1 MKLDQKAIETIST
14 SAVKNSIVTSP
25 FLDQFIPDND
35 KEPSW
40 DGNVYIYED
49 NSKKKSKLKGRMS
62 VQVKGK
68 QFNDFSKEE
77 IHFSMSI
84 TDLKNYLYDG
94 GVVLFVVYIGNDGV
108 STKIYYSELT
118 PIKLRLLIAKAKK
131 QKSQTI
137 KLKSFPND
145 GNKKATIFLNC
156 LQNCQKQAS
165 FSEAKLYT
173 LEELQNTG
181 LLEGITI
188 PFSGAGIDDPKTAL
202 LTNEIYIYA
211 NIKGSSILQPL
222 EILPEEL
229 ITEEVI
235 FGQIKISNKI
245 FYSEYKMLKSADF
258 TVFRFGE
265 SFTISSKNSDSPYTI
280 QYQGSSMIRT
290 IAVDLDFLLQCIE
303 QGYFE
308 INRTKIPLDNTKA
321 NFSDFDIDKAKIMLN
336 FAKRSVKTLDMLN
349 CSKDLDISK
358 LTYTDMQNLKYLN
371 IAFIDKKSIT
381 GLKPDLPLLAN
392 IAIGELKF
400 VLLFRQ
406 DKKQKGK
413 YKIFDFFRTEMNVS
427 YKSETGQMVPTS
439 QFSILTSQNLLKI
452 DNLRTEVLLP
462 SYQKVD
468 SSDKYNRAN
477 WFLLNLLSSYDNSD
491 GRRKEML
498 QAAEEFAVWI
508 KDSDNGSLDYPIKM
522 INYYQTIKRKRSFNI
537 EEISEL
543 WNIADNSSTS
553 DLCKVGAYLLLD
565 QQIPAKRYFDKLD
578 ENMKQELQKYPIWHF
593 WNNQE

>member
-137 KLKSFPND
+137 KLKYFPND

-211 NIKGSSILQPL
+211 NIKGSPIPQPL
-222 EILPEEL
+222 ELLPEDL
-229 ITEEVI
+229 ITEEIVC
-235 FGQIKISNKI
+235 GQIKISDKI
-245 FYSEYKMLKSADF
+245 YYSEYKILKSADL
-258 TVFRFGE
+258 TVYRFGK
-265 SFTISSKNSDSPYTI
+265 SFTISYKDLNSPYTI
-280 QYQGSSMIRT
+280 QYKGSSMIRT
-290 IAVDLDFLLQCIE
+290 IAVDLDFILQCVE
-303 QGYFE
+303 QGHFE
-308 INRTKIPLDNTKA
+308 LNGISIPFDCNKA
-321 NFSDFDIDKAKIMLN
+321 KFSDFDLDKEKIQLD

-358 LTYTDMQNLKYLN
+358 LTNMDIQIIKCLN
-371 IAFIDKKSIT
+371 IAFIDDKPVT
-381 GLKPDLPLLAN
+381 GLRLDLPLVAN
-392 IAIGELKF
+392 ISIGELIFILMFK
-400 VLLFRQ
+400 Q
-406 DKKQKGK
+406 DKMKNDT
-413 YKIFDFFRTEMNVS
+413 YEIFDFFCTTMKVA
-427 YKSETGQMVPTS
+427 YKNQDGKVVPIS
-439 QFSILTSQNLLKI
+439 QFSIFKADILLKI
-452 DNLRTEVLLP
+452 SNMRIDQLLP
-462 SYQKVD
+462 SFQDVE
-468 SSDKYNRAN
+468 SNDKYVEAN
-477 WFLLNLLSSYDNSD
+477 YFMLELLSAYDKSNGQRD
-491 GRRKEML
+491 DLL
-498 QAAEEFAVWI
+498 QVAEEFAVWI
-508 KDSDNGSLDYPIKM
+508 KDFDDNSLEYSVKM
-522 INYYQTIKRKRSFNI
+522 LNYYQIIKRKRAFNI

-543 WNIADNSSTS
+543 WNIVDNNLTS
-553 DLCKVGAYLLLD
+553 DICKVGAYLLLD
-565 QQIPAKRYFDKLD
+565 QQVPATRYFDKLD
-578 ENMKQELQKYPIWHF
+578 ENYK
-593 WNNQE
+593 

>member
-1 MKLDQKAIETIST
+1 MKLDKKAIETISVD
-14 SAVKNSIVTSP
+14 AVKNSIVTSP
-25 FLDQFIPDND
+25 FLDQFIADND

-49 NSKKKSKLKGRMS
+49 NSKKKNKLKGRMP

-84 TDLKNYLYDG
+84 ADLKNYLYDG
-94 GVVLFVVYIGNDGV
+94 GVVLFVVYIGNDSV

-118 PIKLRLLIAKAKK
+118 PIKLRLLIEKAKK
-131 QKSQTI
+131 QKSQTV

-156 LQNCQKQAS
+156 LQNRQKQTS

-173 LEELQNTG
+173 LEELQNAG

-188 PFSGAGIDDPKTAL
+188 SFYGDGIQDPITAL
-202 LTNEIYIYA
+202 LTNEVYMYA

-222 EILPEEL
+222 ELLPEEL
-229 ITEEVI
+229 ITEEIVC
-235 FGQIKISNKI
+235 GQIRISDKVY
-245 FYSEYKMLKSADF
+245 YSEYKILKSVDL
-258 TVFRFGE
+258 TIFRFGE
-265 SFTISSKNSDSPYTI
+265 SFTISYKGLNSPYTI
-280 QYQGSSMIRT
+280 QYKGSSMIRT
-290 IAVDLDFLLQCIE
+290 MAVDLDFILQCIE
-303 QGYFE
+303 QGHFE
-308 INRTKIPLDNTKA
+308 LNGIKIPFDYNKVD
-321 NFSDFDIDKAKIMLN
+321 FSDFDIDKAKIQLD

-358 LTYTDMQNLKYLN
+358 LTDIDIQNLKCLN
-371 IAFIDKKSIT
+371 IAFIDKKPVI

-413 YKIFDFFRTEMNVS
+413 YKIFDFFRTEMNVA
-427 YKSETGQMVPTS
+427 YKDEAGQMVPIS
-439 QFSILTSQNLLKI
+439 QFFILTAQNLLKI
-452 DNLRTEVLLP
+452 NNLRIEALLS

-468 SSDKYNRAN
+468 SKDKYIRAN
-477 WFLLNLLSSYDNSD
+477 WFLLDLLLAYDNSEEQ
-491 GRRKEML
+491 RKDLL
-498 QAAEEFAVWI
+498 QVAEEFAVWI
-508 KDSDNGSLDYPIKM
+508 KDFDNDSLEYPIKM
-522 INYYQTIKRKRSFNI
+522 LNYYQIIKRKRSFNI

-553 DLCKVGAYLLLD
+553 DFCKVGAYLLLD
-565 QQIPAKRYFDKLD
+565 QQVPANRYFDKLD
-578 ENMKQELQKYPIWHF
+578 ENMKQELKKYPIWHF